1 MTTYASK
8 TPRDLNHDPHPWA
21 VYVWPHPPRI
31 NASMRYATKDET
43 ERQAFGSYVHGFYP
57 RPEFDHVQ
65 HNEPNPILV
74 YLRDAMTRPG
84 SEGLV
89 LAYVAEEQ
97 LYSIRE
103 AEQFGAVAA
112 YGFPATREH
121 VAHARRVLE
130 RLASPAAIGEGED
143 A

>member
-21 VYVWPHPPRI
+21 VYVWPHQPRI
-31 NASMRYATKDET
+31 NASMRYATKDEA

-65 HNEPNPILV
+65 HNEPNPILMAFRRYAAEMKRERGWTV
-74 YLRDAMTRPG
+74 AMTALSWDRDAFDPFVDMYD
-84 SEGLV
+84 
-89 LAYVAEEQ
+89 LAT
-97 LYSIRE
+97 L
-103 AEQFGAVAA
+103 
-112 YGFPATREH
+112 
-121 VAHARRVLE
+121 AHARRVLE
-130 RLASPAAIGEGED
+130 RLANLSRIG